1 MRMMRL
7 RGKIIEI
14 VGFGRIGQA
23 VVAKARV
30 FGINIMAADPAA
42 AAGTVDAVGGR
53 LVDLATLLAE
63 SDFVTRHAPMAEATR
78 NLIGAAEPAAM
89 QREAF
94 LINAARGPL
103 IDEGALYDALSAG
116 MIAGAGRD
124 VMVDNSPPREYP
136 LPALDNIIIT
146 PPVAFFSQESTLELE
161 RRAAE
166 EVVSVMQRRMPNNLV
181 NPAVPEH
188 PNPRRRRVK

>member
-7 RGKIIEI
+7 RGKTIGI
-14 VGFGRIGQA
+14 VGFGRIGRA
-23 VVAKARV
+23 VAAKARA
-30 FGINIMAADPAA
+30 FGFNIIAADPASA
-42 AAGTVDAVGGR
+42 ETVDARGRR

-63 SDFVTRHAPMAEATR
+63 SYFVTRHTPLTEVTR
-78 NLIGAAEPAAM
+78 NPMGAAELAAM
-89 QREAF
+89 KREAF

-103 IDEGALYDALSAG
+103 IDEGALCDALSGG

-124 VMVDNSPPREYP
+124 VMVDNSPSREHP

-146 PPVAFFSQESTLELE
+146 PHAAFFSQESTLEPE
-161 RRAAE
+161 RRAAA
-166 EVVSVMQRRMPNNLV
+166 EVVSVMQGRMPNNLV

-188 PNPRRRRVK
+188 PNPRRRLVK

>member
-7 RGKIIEI
+7 RGKTIGI

-23 VVAKARV
+23 VAVKARA
-30 FGINIMAADPAA
+30 FGFNIIAADPAA
-42 AAGTVDAVGGR
+42 ETVDAVGGR

-63 SDFVTRHAPMAEATR
+63 SDFVTRHAPLTEATR
-78 NLIGAAEPAAM
+78 NLMGAAELAAM
-89 QREAF
+89 KREAF

-103 IDEGALYDALSAG
+103 IDEGGLHDALSGG

-124 VMVDNSPPREYP
+124 VMVDNSPRREHP
-136 LPALDNIIIT
+136 LLALDNIIIT

-166 EVVSVMQRRMPNNLV
+166 EVVSVMLGRMPNNLV
-181 NPAVPEH
+181 NPAALGH
-188 PNPRRRRVK
+188 PNPRRRLVK